1 MVLFKNERHENR
13 SALCSSHDAMENEIV
28 REMRSV
34 RRPLRRAVKTSFTAF
49 TTLNIAYAALKD
61 FKDVNGAVISHPTPF
76 TVTTITATEHQHF
89 QIQHSR

>member
-1 MVLFKNERHENR
+1 MVPFKNERHENR

-34 RRPLRRAVKTSFTAF
+34 RRPLPRSVDTSFTAF

-61 FKDVNGAVISHPTPF
+61 SSKTLMVSLKSYLTPC
-76 TVTTITATEHQHF
+76 TVTTITATKDQRF
-89 QIQHSR
+89 QIQH